1 MFQFQPI
8 YSKLLNFPENHFII
22 IALCFR
28 QTSAAVSDAHWLP
41 LISEQ
46 CENQLAAS

>member
-22 IALCFR
+22 IALYFR
-28 QTSAAVSDAHWLP
+28 QTSAAVSDAGYHWFLDSVK
-41 LISEQ
+41 I
-46 CENQLAAS
+46 N